1 MAALKLE
8 AQVEA
13 QVEALATWCE
23 KHATDLTEFGDVLAI
38 ACARL
43 GRRYD
48 DARQRDLESLRAIRE
63 LRLKTTTVK

>member
-1 MAALKLE
+1 MDALKLE
-8 AQVEA
+8 AQVD
-13 QVEALATWCE
+13 ALAAWCE
-23 KHATDLTEFGDVLAI
+23 KHTTDLTELGDVLAI